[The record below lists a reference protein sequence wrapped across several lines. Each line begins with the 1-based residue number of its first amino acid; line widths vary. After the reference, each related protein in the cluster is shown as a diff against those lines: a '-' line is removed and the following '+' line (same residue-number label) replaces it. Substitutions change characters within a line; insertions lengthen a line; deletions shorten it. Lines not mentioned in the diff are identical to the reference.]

1 MNPLTKFIDAYQD
14 NYTRFHMPGHKG
26 RCAFLEPLGGKRDI
40 TEITH
45 ADDLYHSHGC
55 IEAVEQGF
63 SAYYKTESIISAGGS
78 TLCIQTMLAL
88 LADRE
93 ILAVRNAHSAFMNG
107 CALCGIQPKWL
118 PPIINPKTGLITPPT
133 ALQIENGLNK
143 HPDVSVVYITSPDY
157 YGQTANLREIAQ
169 LCRDRSVLLTVD
181 NAHGAHLHTLSPSQ
195 HPIAQGAHLCCDSL
209 HKTLPALTGA
219 ALLHAKKGTF
229 SREQMKRKMALFG
242 STSPSYLIMESAGL
256 TLDYLIQY
264 AKADWQKLQKRR
276 DKLIK
281 TLEESGYKLLKTELS
296 KLTIDANAI
305 GRTGKELFSCLRT
318 GHMEAEYADS
328 RYVVLMLSP
337 FNSEE
342 ELKKLQEF
350 LLCLPKRETI
360 KQRPIT
366 QISSPNIVLPLRD
379 AVFHSSVSV
388 LVEQAVGKISADN
401 LFTCPPGIPILL
413 AGEKVTPN
421 IADML
426 KGTGIKR
433 INVIK

>member
-14 NYTRFHMPGHKG
+14 KYARFHMPGHKG
-26 RCAFLEPLGGKRDI
+26 SCAFLESLGGKRDI

-55 IEAVEQGF
+55 IEALEKGF
-63 SAYYKTESIISAGGS
+63 SAYYETESVVSAGGS

-118 PPIINPKTGLITPPT
+118 PPIINQKTGLITPPT
-133 ALQIENGLNK
+133 ALQIENCLNK
-143 HPDVSVVYITSPDY
+143 HPGVSVVYITSPDY

-169 LCRDRSVLLTVD
+169 LCCDMGVLLAVD

-219 ALLHAKKGTF
+219 ALLHAKRGTF
-229 SREQMKRKMALFG
+229 SREEMKRNMALFG

-264 AKADWQKLQKRR
+264 AKTDWEKLQKRR
-276 DKLIK
+276 NKLIK
-281 TLEESGYKLLKTELS
+281 VLEANNCKLLKTEPS

-305 GRTGKELFSCLRT
+305 GLTGKELFSCLHL

-337 FNSEE
+337 FNNEE
-342 ELKKLQEF
+342 ELKKLEEF
-350 LLCLPKRETI
+350 FVHLPKKETL
-360 KQRPIT
+360 KQKPIT
-366 QISSPNIVLPLRD
+366 QISSPNIALPLRD
-379 AVFHSSVSV
+379 AVFHSSVSAA
-388 LVEQAVGKISADN
+388 VEQAVGKISADN

-413 AGEKVTPN
+413 AGETVTPN
-421 IADML
+421 IADIL
-426 KGTGIKR
+426 KRTGIKR